1 MGERQNNFLAFRFLF
16 ATLVMLSH
24 APEIIDG
31 DRQREILTRI
41 FGTVSFGDVGVDGF
55 FLISGY
61 LITQSWESTNSLTVF
76 LQKRLFRIAPGYL
89 VAYAICVAAG
99 VFVAA
104 DPAGYF
110 GAIFSVHG
118 VVASVRS
125 ITSLGMPFTPE
136 VFAGQHY
143 PTVNASMWTLQYEF
157 ECYLAVALLGNIGL
171 LHRAVLIP
179 VAAVLM
185 FLSGIHAG
193 EKNWAPETLLVFF
206 CSGALFYL
214 CRGFV
219 LRRVWVLA
227 VIGVMLAG
235 LLFFQYF
242 AVAALAVCGG
252 ALLFAAVF
260 APSDKFL
267 WINKLPDFSY
277 GLYLYGW
284 PAERFL
290 VWYFPAASPWI
301 VFVVAW
307 PIAACCG
314 LASWFAVEKP
324 ALALAKNWR
333 LKRIGSQAAL
343 FEKSA
348 QKLL

>member
-1 MGERQNNFLAFRFLF
+1 MSERQNNFLAFRFLF

-55 FLISGY
+55 FLISGF
-61 LITQSWESTNSLTVF
+61 LITQSWESTKSLTVF
-76 LQKRLFRIAPGYL
+76 LQKRVFRIVPAYL
-89 VAYAICVAAG
+89 VGYALCVGAG
-99 VFVAA
+99 AFVAA
-104 DPAGYF
+104 DPDNYF

-118 VVASVRS
+118 VVAGLKS
-125 ITSLGMPFTPE
+125 ITSLGMPFTPA
-136 VFAGQHY
+136 VFAGQYY

-171 LHRAVLIP
+171 LRKTVLIP
-179 VAAVLM
+179 AAGVLM
-185 FLSGIHAG
+185 FLAALHAG
-193 EKNWAPETLLVFF
+193 GKGWAPETLLLFF

-214 CRGFV
+214 CRGFAL
-219 LRRVWVLA
+219 LRLLRFWVL
-227 VIGVMLAG
+227 GVALLA
-235 LLFFQYF
+235 LLFIKAA
-242 AVAALAVCGG
+242 AVPALAVGGG

-260 APSDKFL
+260 TVSDKFL

-301 VFVVAW
+301 VFAAAW

-314 LASWFAVEKP
+314 LASWFVVEKP
-324 ALALAKNWR
+324 ALALAKGWR
-333 LKRIGSQAAL
+333 LRRIGKRQVSGA
-343 FEKSA
+343 F
-348 QKLL
+348 